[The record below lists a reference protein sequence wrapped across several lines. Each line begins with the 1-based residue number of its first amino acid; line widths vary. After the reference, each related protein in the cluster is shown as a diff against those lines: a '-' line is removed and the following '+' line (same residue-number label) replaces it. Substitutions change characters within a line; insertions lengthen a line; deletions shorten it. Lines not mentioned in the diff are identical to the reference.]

1 MSPRT
6 SYLAVPQ
13 VLAGLLGLAVLLGSA
28 CSETDESTAPLAQLS
43 RSLEAEP
50 EQAPRT
56 LVARVY
62 YRDRADLN
70 ALATDYDALEKVDRQ
85 AGFVVLA
92 LTPEDATALKERGY
106 RVELDEEATVAVNAP
121 RVRLEERPLGIISY
135 ECYRTVEES
144 YASLAQLAH
153 AHPDIASWVDIG
165 DSWDKITRLGPPGY
179 DLFALVLTN
188 KARPGPKPR
197 FFLMAAI
204 HAREYTTAETATRFG
219 EFLVNGYGTDPD
231 ITWMLDYGE
240 VHIVVHSNPD
250 GRKIAEQGHT
260 QRKNRNTSS
269 GNQPCSNPPTSSSQ
283 YGVDLNRNST
293 FGWGGPGASTGSCNL
308 TYRGGAAASEPET
321 RALENYIR
329 SLFPDR
335 RGPGRG
341 DAAPDD
347 TAGVMISLHSYSEL
361 VLFPWG
367 DNTTTVPN
375 LAGLRALGRRM
386 SFYNNYEACQTAVC
400 LYEAAGAT
408 DDFTYGELGVASY
421 TIEMGNSFF
430 ESCGAFEA
438 DVYPRNLPALLYAF
452 KVARRPYQLA
462 SGPDSRSLT
471 LTPSTV
477 IQGST
482 ATLRAVADDTRFGT
496 VGGTEPTQPITA
508 ARYSVDAPSWVPNT
522 HVYALAAS
530 DGGFSTVVEQLVA
543 TVDTRG
549 LAPGRHT
556 LFVESQ
562 DSSGA
567 WGPPTALFFTVQQ
580 PVRAVGVSPGDSGTQ
595 GAQGQLITYTLSVTN
610 QGTVPDSF
618 RVSASASW
626 PVWTF
631 TSVGPLAVGES
642 ASFQVTVRVPE
653 NASDWSSDTA
663 QVRVTSVGDPQKE
676 ARASIVTMAVRSDLP
691 PLSIAAEDPTW

>member
-1 MSPRT
+1 MSPT
-6 SYLAVPQ
+6 ISHLASPRVR
-13 VLAGLLGLAVLLGSA
+13 VGLLGLALLLGSA
-28 CSETDESTAPLAQLS
+28 CSETDESAAPLARLT
-43 RSLEAEP
+43 RSMEAGE
-50 EQAPRT
+50 APRT
-56 LVARVY
+56 LVAHVY

-70 ALATDYDALEKVDRQ
+70 ALATDYDPLEKVDRQ

-121 RVRLEERPLGIISY
+121 RVRLEERPLGIASY

-144 YASLAQLAH
+144 YAALAQIVATR
-153 AHPDIASWVDIG
+153 PDIASWVDIG

-197 FFLMAAI
+197 FFLMAGI
-204 HAREYTTAETATRFG
+204 HAREYTTSETATRFA
-219 EFLVNGYGTDPD
+219 EFLANGYGNDPD

-240 VHIVVHSNPD
+240 VHIVVQSNPD
-250 GRKIAEQGHT
+250 GRKIAEQGYT
-260 QRKNRNTSS
+260 QRKNRNTGS
-269 GNQPCSNPPTSSSQ
+269 GNQPCSNPPTNSSQ

-293 FGWGGPGASTGSCNL
+293 FGWGGPGASTGTCNL
-308 TYRGGAAASEPET
+308 TYRGGSVASEPET
-321 RALENYIR
+321 IALENYIR

-335 RGPGRG
+335 RGPNRG

-367 DNTTTVPN
+367 DSTTTVPN
-375 LAGLRALGRRM
+375 LIGLRALGKRM
-386 SFYNNYEACQTAVC
+386 SFYNSYEACQTAVC
-400 LYEAAGAT
+400 LYEASGAT

-421 TIEMGNSFF
+421 TIEMGNAFF
-430 ESCGAFEA
+430 ESCSAFEA

-477 IQGST
+477 IQGMS
-482 ATLRAVADDTRFGT
+482 ATLRALADDTRFGS
-496 VGGTEPTQPITA
+496 VGGVEPTQPITA
-508 ARYSVDAPSWVPNT
+508 ARYSVDAPSWVTNT
-522 HVYALAAS
+522 PVYAMAAS
-530 DGGFSTVVEQLVA
+530 DGGFSSAAEQLVA
-543 TVDTRG
+543 TVDTRN
-549 LAPGRHT
+549 LSPGRHT
-556 LFVESQ
+556 LFVESR

-567 WGPPTALFFTVQQ
+567 WGPPTALFFTVQL
-580 PVRAVGVSPGDSGTQ
+580 PVREVGVTPGASGTQ
-595 GAQGQLITYTLSVTN
+595 GLRGQLITYTLSVTN
-610 QGTVPDSF
+610 QGTAADSF
-618 RVSASASW
+618 QVSASAGW
-626 PVWTF
+626 PLWAL

-642 ASFQVTVRVPE
+642 TSFQVTVLVPE
-653 NASDWSSDTA
+653 SAPDWSSDTA
-663 QVRVTSVGDPQKE
+663 QVRVTSVGDPQK
-676 ARASIVTMAVRSDLP
+676 AATASIITTAMSTDLP
-691 PLSIAAEDPTW
+691 LPAFTAEDTTE